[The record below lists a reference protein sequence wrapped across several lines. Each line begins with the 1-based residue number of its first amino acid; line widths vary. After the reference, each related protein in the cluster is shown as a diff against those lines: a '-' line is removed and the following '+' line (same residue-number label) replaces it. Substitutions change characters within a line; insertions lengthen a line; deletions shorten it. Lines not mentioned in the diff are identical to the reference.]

1 LKTVNLSLL
10 NDKAFLS
17 GELTRQTI
25 SFIPD
30 NSIKALLKNKKTA
43 LSLKDVSKIDTAGLA
58 WLFELLEK
66 NQRQQSLLL
75 FTDLPS
81 QLNKLITLSGVEGLL
96 PLMNADPCD

>member
-1 LKTVNLSLL
+1 MTTVNLSLL

-25 SFIPD
+25 SFIAD
-30 NSIKALLKNKKTA
+30 NSIKALLNNKKTV
-43 LSLKDVSKIDTAGLA
+43 LSLQGVSKIDTAGLA

-96 PLMNADPCD
+96 PLMNADHCD